1 MGVGGVL
8 RDRNAAVYLGA
19 VVVSSFGSGA
29 LTLAAGV
36 WVMTLTGDSS
46 LAALVVVLLWAPTV
60 AGPFIGA
67 VIDRIGRYRAV
78 LVGTMAG
85 TGVLVLSLG
94 AVTSAGWLW
103 LLYTVMLIDGIAYVA
118 IFAAETALLPQVVAP
133 ALLGDVNGLRMSAAE
148 GTKLAAPLVGAAL
161 FAAWGG
167 AAVAVL
173 DAASFGIA
181 ALLCLLM
188 KPVEAAPVRRERV
201 RVRDGLRYLV
211 ERVHLRRVVVS
222 AAVALV
228 LAGFAGTMTFALVD
242 EGLGLAPTFVGVLV
256 AVQGVGS
263 VLSGIFSGA
272 VLRRLS
278 PLGFAAVGLTLFSVG
293 ILLRM
298 TTVVPLVLIG
308 TAIAGLGLPAPLVAA
323 TTTMQIDSPPE
334 LLARITGSV
343 QLVMYAP
350 NALAQ
355 ALGVVVVGFVDF
367 RISLGVVGVVGLA
380 AAGWATWTVLVRRE
394 DRSRARVAGA

>member
-1 MGVGGVL
+1 M
-8 RDRNAAVYLGA
+8 
-19 VVVSSFGSGA
+19 
-29 LTLAAGV
+29 
-36 WVMTLTGDSS
+36 
-46 LAALVVVLLWAPTV
+46 AALVVVLLWAPTV